1 MKIFLPRSGA
11 DVCSFKKEVGP
22 GRAAFPRWFY
32 NKKTSQC
39 EKFRYGGVGGNGNNF
54 ESKDECEERCG
65 KFFCWKQSW
74 ESIKI
79 SSDTI
84 SKYKKIYPT

>member
-1 MKIFLPRSGA
+1 MKIFLPRSGS

-65 KFFCWKQSW
+65 KFCWKQSW
-74 ESIKI
+74 QSIKI
-79 SSDTI
+79 SGYNI
-84 SKYKKIYPT
+84 